1 MSLKTKM
8 KNIVVVIVGLVLFSC
23 SGPGS
28 FETSKGTVVQY
39 IKEGSGSLPAD
50 SLVGLYHFR
59 YAISGGG
66 VLVEPDINNPAPFK
80 VNPSEAVAQGEVYEI
95 IALLRAGDS
104 VKFEMTAAA
113 LFGAQK
119 PDSITDDQMIDFQIS
134 VVDIMTDQAYNE
146 FQREQQVKLSAE
158 QDAIDAEI
166 IDKYLA
172 ENNIEAEATE
182 SGLRYKVHVQGTGRK
197 PTRGEMVQVDYT
209 GQFLSGEVFDTS
221 NAQRAQEAGVFN
233 PGRNYEPFAFAL
245 ETGGVIQGWH
255 IGIAQ
260 LNVGTKATLY
270 IPSSLAYGS
279 RGGRIPA
286 NSVLVFDVELVGIQ

>member
-1 MSLKTKM
+1 M
-8 KNIVVVIVGLVLFSC
+8 KNIVVVIVGLVLVSC
-23 SGPGS
+23 GQSS

-39 IKEGSGSLPAD
+39 LKEGNGSLPAD

-59 YAISGGG
+59 YALAGGE

-80 VNPSEAVAQGEVYEI
+80 VDPSQAVAQGEVYEI

-104 VKFEMTAAA
+104 VRFEMTALA
-113 LFGAQK
+113 LFGPQK
-119 PDSITDDQMIDFQIS
+119 PDSIVDDQMIDFQIA
-134 VVDIMTDQAYNE
+134 VVDIMTDQAYGQY
-146 FQREQQVKLSAE
+146 QRDLQVKLSAE

-166 IDKYLA
+166 IDNYLTENSIVA
-172 ENNIEAEATE
+172 ESTP
-182 SGLRYKVHVQGTGRK
+182 SGLRYKIHEQGTGRK
-197 PTRGEMVQVDYT
+197 PVSGEMVEVDYT

-221 NAQRAQEAGVFN
+221 NAERAQEAGVFN
-233 PGRNYEPFAFAL
+233 PGRTYEPYAFAL
-245 ETGGVIQGWH
+245 ETGSVIQGWH
-255 IGIAQ
+255 IGIAE

>member
-1 MSLKTKM
+1 M
-8 KNIVVVIVGLVLFSC
+8 KNFVVILVGLVLFSC
-23 SGPGS
+23 SSQDS
-28 FETSKGTVVQY
+28 FETSKGTVVHY
-39 IKEGSGSLPAD
+39 LKKGDGLLPAD

-59 YAISGGG
+59 YAIAGGE
-66 VLVEPDINNPAPFK
+66 VLVEPDLNNPAPFK
-80 VNPSEAVAQGEVYEI
+80 VDPSQAVAQGEVYEV
-95 IALLRAGDS
+95 IASCRAGDS

-119 PDSITDDQMIDFQIS
+119 PDSIADDQMIDFQIA
-134 VVDIMTDQAYNE
+134 VVDMMSDLDYGQY
-146 FQREQQVKLSAE
+146 QRDQQVNLSAT
-158 QDAIDAEI
+158 QDAIDTGI
-166 IDKYLA
+166 IDAYLA
-172 ENNIEAEATE
+172 ENNIQAETTE
-182 SGLRYKVHVQGTGRK
+182 SGLRYKIHVQGAGPK
-197 PTRGEMVQVDYT
+197 PTRGQMVEVDYA

-233 PGRNYEPFAFAL
+233 PSRTYEPYAFAL
-245 ETGGVIQGWH
+245 ETGSVIQGWH
-255 IGIAQ
+255 IGIAE